1 MNAKERELFRRALAA
16 GQEHEHTAG
25 QASYGREASEPTAA
39 GQAPYNPERT
49 ASAHCATPLPASHPD
64 APALVNQPGLVSQPS
79 LVNRPNLVSQP
90 PVPSAAVPAPP
101 ALPADFAA
109 EVMARIARERSLR
122 EARTERRTLQWSI
135 SLAVLVGG
143 GALWLL
149 ARTSWRN
156 IDFSVWQDI
165 GDAFASLGH
174 IGAHPSQP
182 VALLAV
188 AAISYA
194 LVAPWV
200 SGWMNRRLS
209 GKKL

>member
-25 QASYGREASEPTAA
+25 QASYGHEASEPTAA
-39 GQAPYNPERT
+39 GQAPYNPEHT

-64 APALVNQPGLVSQPS
+64 APALGNRPGLV
-79 LVNRPNLVSQP
+79 NQP
-90 PVPSAAVPAPP
+90 PVPSPAVPAPP

>member
-64 APALVNQPGLVSQPS
+64 APALVNQSPAPS
-79 LVNRPNLVSQP
+79 P
-90 PVPSAAVPAPP
+90 AVPAPP

>member
-1 MNAKERELFRRALAA
+1 MNANERELFRRALAA

-25 QASYGREASEPTAA
+25 QASYGQEASEPTAA
-39 GQAPYNPERT
+39 GQAPYNPEHT

-64 APALVNQPGLVSQPS
+64 APGLVNQPS
-79 LVNRPNLVSQP
+79 LVNQP
-90 PVPSAAVPAPP
+90 PASSPAVPAPP